1 VHNYKK
7 LQVWQDAVEIA
18 VEVYA
23 LTKNFPSSE
32 QFGLVSQLRR
42 ASVSVASNI
51 AEGSGRNNNKEF
63 NHFLGLAAG
72 SSYELETQLII
83 TSKLEF
89 CDQNLLDSL
98 IEKIEINQKMI
109 YQLKNRLTE

>member
-1 VHNYKK
+1 MHNYKK

-23 LTKNFPSSE
+23 LTKKFPSSE

>member
-51 AEGSGRNNNKEF
+51 AEGRGRNNNKEF

>member
-1 VHNYKK
+1 MHNDKK

>member
-1 VHNYKK
+1 MHNYKK